1 MWPTVVGMGNQ
12 QNYDVVVVGAGIVGL
27 AHAYHAH
34 QRGLSVAVVD
44 HAAGVVGASVQNFGH
59 ACITAQSGLALDY
72 ARAGREHWLEL
83 SRKAGF
89 WSAEAGT
96 YCVARHDDELA
107 VMQEFAT
114 VRPAVEVQLLS
125 AEQLLERV
133 PVAAHGV
140 TGGMYLPNDLQVDPR
155 TAAPSIA
162 RWLAS
167 EGVDFHWRTAASGFG
182 PGVVHT
188 SRGSLRSGTTFVTVN
203 YDVDRLFPG
212 LAERDGLL
220 RCRLHMLRAKVPLTF
235 ALPAPLF
242 TGWSLLRY
250 SGFDGLP
257 STEVVADRLRAEYP
271 GYLDID
277 LHQMYTPQPD
287 GSLLIGDTHY
297 RDVTAPP
304 FQSEGGFTALLD
316 VTRELFGVK
325 DIEISER
332 WQGVYCSAPGQEFLI
347 EEPVDGTHV
356 VTVTTGIGMTTSMGL
371 ALSSVQNALD
381 HATVAASV

>member
-1 MWPTVVGMGNQ
+1 MGIHHS
-12 QNYDVVVVGAGIVGL
+12 YDVVVVGAGIVGL

-34 QRGLSVAVVD
+34 QRGLTVAVVD
-44 HAAGVVGASVQNFGH
+44 HADGVVGASVQNFGH
-59 ACITAQSGLALDY
+59 ACITAQSGVARDY
-72 ARAGREHWLEL
+72 ARNGRQHWLDL

-96 YCVARHDDELA
+96 FCVARHDDELA
-107 VMQEFAT
+107 VMRELVT
-114 VRPAVEVQLLS
+114 TREDGEVRLLS
-125 AEQLLERV
+125 REQILEQIPVV
-133 PVAAHGV
+133 PAGV

-167 EGVDFHWRTAASGFG
+167 EGVDFHWRTAASGFE

-188 SRGSLRSGTTFVTVN
+188 SRGPLRATTTFVTVN

-220 RCRLHMLRAKVPLTF
+220 RCRLHMLRARLPLAF

-250 SGFDGLP
+250 SGFEGLP
-257 STEVVADRLRAEYP
+257 SVQAVADRLRADHPDYVA
-271 GYLDID
+271 ID

-287 GSLLIGDTHY
+287 GSVLIGDTHY
-297 RDVTAPP
+297 RDVSAPP
-304 FQSEGGFTALLD
+304 FQSEEGFAVLLEEA
-316 VTRELFGVK
+316 RKLFGVK
-325 DIEISER
+325 EIEVSER
-332 WQGVYCSAPGQEFLI
+332 WQGVYSSAPGQEFLI
-347 EEPVDGTHV
+347 EEPIEGTHV

-371 ALSSVQNALD
+371 ALDSVENALSRD
-381 HATVAASV
+381 SVVAHA

>member
-1 MWPTVVGMGNQ
+1 MWTTVFRMEIHHS
-12 QNYDVVVVGAGIVGL
+12 YDVVVVGAGIVGL
-27 AHAYHAH
+27 AHAYHAQ

-44 HAAGVVGASVQNFGH
+44 HADGVVGASVQNFGH
-59 ACITAQSGLALDY
+59 ACITAQSGVARDY
-72 ARAGREHWLEL
+72 GRNGRRHWLDL

-89 WSAEAGT
+89 WSAESGT

-107 VMQEFAT
+107 VMGEFAAT
-114 VRPAVEVQLLS
+114 REDGEVRLLS
-125 AEQLLERV
+125 REQILEQI
-133 PVAAHGV
+133 PVVASGV

-162 RWLAS
+162 RWLES
-167 EGVDFHWRTAASGFG
+167 EGVDFHWRTAASGFE

-188 SRGSLRSGTTFVTVN
+188 SRGPLRAGTTFVTVN
-203 YDVDRLFPG
+203 YDVDRLFPD

-220 RCRLHMLRAKVPLTF
+220 RCRLHMLRARLPLAF

-250 SGFDGLP
+250 SGFEGLP
-257 STEVVADRLRAEYP
+257 STAAVAARLHAEHPDYVA
-271 GYLDID
+271 ID

-297 RDVTAPP
+297 RDISAPP
-304 FQSEGGFTALLD
+304 FQSEEGFAVLLD
-316 VTRELFGVK
+316 EARKLFGVK

-332 WQGVYCSAPGQEFLI
+332 WQGLYTSAPGQEFLI
-347 EEPVDGTHV
+347 EQPIEGTHV

-371 ALSSVQNALD
+371 AHASVGNALD
-381 HATVAASV
+381 QLVATV